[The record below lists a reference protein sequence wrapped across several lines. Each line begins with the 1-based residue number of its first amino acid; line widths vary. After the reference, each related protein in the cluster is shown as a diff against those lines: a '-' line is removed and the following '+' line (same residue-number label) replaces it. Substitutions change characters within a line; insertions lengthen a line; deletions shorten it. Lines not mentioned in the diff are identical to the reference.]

1 MFFRKLFLNLLP
13 LGFLSFLDINQ
24 NPKYNEGQQD
34 DNDNYIK
41 VAVLDDKAYWVFQ
54 NTLYEADVVDD
65 EVVKEDARPV
75 DAFDMHF
82 EQVKELMEL
91 LDEMENWTE

>member
-1 MFFRKLFLNLLP
+1 MFFYKIFLNILP
-13 LGFLSFLDINQ
+13 LNFLSFLDVTRGI
-24 NPKYNEGQQD
+24 KYNEEQQEND
-34 DNDNYIK
+34 DNYIK

-54 NTLYEADVVDD
+54 NTLYEADVVND
-65 EVVKEDARPV
+65 EVVKEEARPV

-82 EQVKELMEL
+82 DQVKELMEI